1 MTPYLM
7 ILVLVEG
14 DQMEEEELV
23 LVIWE
28 VGTGWDH
35 SAEEEVNLHSL
46 GIENYLRIVI
56 WSGKVLRFKNLWFFT
71 NSKTGSRAF
80 DRSLSSGGGGS
91 WYADRSA
98 SNGPA
103 SAGIIGPGGPA
114 EDGTNNGSM
123 SPR

>member
-1 MTPYLM
+1 MSFF
-7 ILVLVEG
+7 VLKKS
-14 DQMEEEELV
+14 
-23 LVIWE
+23 II
-28 VGTGWDH
+28 
-35 SAEEEVNLHSL
+35 S
-46 GIENYLRIVI
+46 I
-56 WSGKVLRFKNLWFFT
+56 K
-71 NSKTGSRAF
+71 SKTGSRAF